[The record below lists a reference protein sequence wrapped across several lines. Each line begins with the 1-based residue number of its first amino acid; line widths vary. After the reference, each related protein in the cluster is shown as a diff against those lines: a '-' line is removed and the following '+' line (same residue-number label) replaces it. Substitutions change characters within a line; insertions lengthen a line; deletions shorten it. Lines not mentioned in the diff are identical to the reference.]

1 MIPATGRQ
9 VSGQQ
14 ARRQITIENAA
25 GHALVLLHRTRQ
37 ATRGVA
43 LATVTEHVD
52 HVLAALPGFAFAFG
66 RLQLH
71 ILAVHHVPAHQ
82 AQAHVEREAQ
92 AGDRGGALDRLDGFQ
107 VGMNRI
113 GIGARHQVIRGVR
126 HRRIQVRA
134 IAAFAFGQR
143 GEELVIA
150 VQADAV
156 LFARGDVGAV
166 DRAERRHDRQAARVR
181 RPTRCGVARHAVGGA
196 GEVFAL
202 LDLRIIGVSCHHRRS
217 QTNRQR
223 QAAK

>member
-14 ARRQITIENAA
+14 ARCQITIENAT
-25 GHALVLLHRTRQ
+25 GHALVHLHRTGQTAR
-37 ATRGVA
+37 RVA
-43 LATVTEHVD
+43 LATVTQHVD
-52 HVLAALPGFAFAFG
+52 HVLAAFPGFALAFG

-71 ILAVHHVPAHQ
+71 VLAVHHVPAHQ

-92 AGDRGGALDRLDGFQ
+92 AGDRRGALDRLDGFQ
-107 VGMNRI
+107 VGMNRV
-113 GIGARHQVIRGVR
+113 GICTRDQVIRGVR
-126 HRRIQVRA
+126 HCRIQVRA
-134 IAAFAFGQR
+134 IAALAFGQR
-143 GEELVIA
+143 GEELVIV

-166 DRAERRHDRQAARVR
+166 DRAERRHDRQAARIGR
-181 RPTRCGVARHAVGGA
+181 ATRCGVARHAVGGA
-196 GEVFAL
+196 GEVLAL
-202 LDLRIIGVSCHHRRS
+202 LDLRIIRVSRYHRRS